1 MTERNSSKNHLSH
14 RQLKKKPKEGKKGQ
28 SGQRTGMMAM
38 NAENYDHLITQDPK
52 SDSLTINIFPAEPN
66 HTEKKKDPRLTQT
79 LDRPQHL

>member
-1 MTERNSSKNHLSH
+1 
-14 RQLKKKPKEGKKGQ
+14 
-28 SGQRTGMMAM
+28 MMAM